1 MFKARR
7 FKMIG
12 LLLTTLLVTP
22 LASCTSFFGKNE
34 IMIDDIVTT
43 INGAGDI
50 VVTITFVN
58 DAKDPLTFTIPQG
71 KPGVGIANI
80 TQTPSPDGLTTMI
93 VITYTDQS
101 IKPLTFTIQNGT
113 TISNITSEVDPKDE
127 TQTLITV
134 TLNNGEILTFQID
147 RPKDGIDGNGI
158 TGITQT
164 TDENGTLVLTFHFSA
179 SEDVR
184 IEFPFK
190 QGEQG
195 NGIEAITMQLVDDQ
209 YCFTFFTSDGASYE
223 VFTDR
228 PATWTSGIGAPTS
241 DLGITG
247 DFYYDTY
254 TNVIYLKNKNGKW
267 DVVVDF
273 NDAVDKVYY
282 TVNFDLNTTALPYA
296 SWESTAVFP
305 DGTYPIY
312 EIAKGH
318 TFYDTYD
325 GTPYAIP
332 VPTRDGFVFDGWYTQ
347 KIPTINSS
355 RFGDLVPVH
364 KDMTLYAKWLG

>member
-190 QGEQG
+190 QGEKG
-195 NGIEAITMQLVDDQ
+195 DGIEAVMLTVEDGE
-209 YCFTFFTSDGASYE
+209 YVFTFQMSSGYSYE
-223 VFTDR
+223 ARTSR
-228 PATWTSGIGAPTS
+228 PASWSSGTGAPDPS
-241 DLGITG
+241 RGIDG

-254 TNVIYLKNKNGKW
+254 TNVIYLKTNGVW
-267 DVVVDF
+267 AIVVDF
-273 NDAVDKVYY
+273 NNAVDKVFY
-282 TVNFDLNTTALPYA
+282 TVTFDLNSTALPYPG
-296 SWESTAVFP
+296 WETTAVFP
-305 DGTYPIY
+305 DGSNPVY
-312 EIAKGH
+312 EIGKGH

-347 KIPTINSS
+347 KIPTINAS

-364 KDMTLYAKWLG
+364 KNMTLYAKWIS